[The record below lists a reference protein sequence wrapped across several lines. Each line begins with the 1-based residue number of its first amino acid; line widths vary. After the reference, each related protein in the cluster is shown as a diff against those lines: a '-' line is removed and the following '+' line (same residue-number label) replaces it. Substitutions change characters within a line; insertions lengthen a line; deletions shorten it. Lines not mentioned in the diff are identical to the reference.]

1 MVLRSCA
8 NGEVGLAAGWLGRWG
23 ELMVQQVRCMVGLVR
38 VCGAQ
43 ERWVAGEVRGFYIS
57 FLFYLPSDCSKLL

>member
-1 MVLRSCA
+1 MLRSCA
-8 NGEVGLAAGWLGRWG
+8 NGEVGLAAGWLG
-23 ELMVQQVRCMVGLVR
+23 MSCVVQEVRCPVGLVR